1 MPSRNIIKLDLAD
14 TYYHVYAR
22 GNSKQA
28 IFLDAEDFTFFSGL
42 FARYL
47 SRAQTKDKLGVAYP
61 HYSPSIDLVCYCLMG
76 NHFHLLLYQKEQG
89 AMTALM
95 RSLLTSYSRYFN
107 KKYKR
112 SGALFESRYKA
123 SRIDTDGYLQHVSRY
138 IHLNPRYWRRYPHSS
153 LGAYLDSKKSPE
165 WLHSGDIMSLFHS
178 PNAYRVFLADHED
191 YKQMLE
197 ELKYELADV

>member
-61 HYSPSIDLVCYCLMG
+61 HYSPSMG